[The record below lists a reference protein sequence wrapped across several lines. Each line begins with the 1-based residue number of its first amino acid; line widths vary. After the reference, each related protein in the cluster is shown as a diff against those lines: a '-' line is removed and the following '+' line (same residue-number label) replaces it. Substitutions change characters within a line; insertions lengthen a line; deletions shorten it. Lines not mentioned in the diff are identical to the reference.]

1 MSASL
6 TVAGEVAPVNT
17 MVEFLVE
24 EVDEMLNDI
33 KEEELVSVVKLKPGE
48 LHGRLSWSSFP

>member
-6 TVAGEVAPVNT
+6 TVAGEVAAVNI

-24 EVDEMLNDI
+24 VDEMLKDI
-33 KEEELVSVVKLKPGE
+33 KEEALVSVVKLKPGD

>member
-1 MSASL
+1 M
-6 TVAGEVAPVNT
+6 TVAGEVALVNI

-24 EVDEMLNDI
+24 VDEMLKDI
-33 KEEELVSVVKLKPGE
+33 KEEALVSVVKLKPGD

>member
-6 TVAGEVAPVNT
+6 TVAGEVELVNI

-24 EVDEMLNDI
+24 VDEMLKDI
-33 KEEELVSVVKLKPGE
+33 KEEALVSVVKLKPGD

>member
-1 MSASL
+1 M
-6 TVAGEVAPVNT
+6 TVAGEVAPVNI

-24 EVDEMLNDI
+24 VDEMLKDI
-33 KEEELVSVVKLKPGE
+33 KEEALVSVVKLKPGD